1 MSAFGV
7 NYCEKMGGDA
17 DQLTCKLLPIPPTC
31 TGTIF
36 IVILLKTR
44 RCWMSNFVSRIADV
58 AYNFIFQKKE
68 ESI

>member
-44 RCWMSNFVSRIADV
+44 KCYFVSRIADV